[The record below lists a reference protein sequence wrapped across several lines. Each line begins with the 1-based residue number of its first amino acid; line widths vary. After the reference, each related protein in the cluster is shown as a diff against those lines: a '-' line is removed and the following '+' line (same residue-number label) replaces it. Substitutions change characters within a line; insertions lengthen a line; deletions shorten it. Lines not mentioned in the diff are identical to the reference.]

1 MKEIHL
7 RILRGLVQPLAASGS
22 IAFKPGTVP
31 YTELK
36 SVLDDALAGC
46 VKAVEEKQ
54 STSRISV
61 EVDPALHTRKT
72 RQARAKPGKKSPR
85 GAGSSDQA
93 PPAIPPDA

>member
-31 YTELK
+31 YSELK
-36 SVLDDALAGC
+36 SALDDALAGC

-54 STSRISV
+54 PTSRISV

-72 RQARAKPGKKSPR
+72 RQARAKSAKKSPR
-85 GAGSSDQA
+85 GASSSEA
-93 PPAIPPDA
+93 PDPIPSDA